1 MEMTFSCPFIVL
13 QNPTHFHVKVV
24 HQNWTRFET
33 EVKSNT
39 EMTYLKVMKISKSDT
54 TVITS
59 LFKQNAHESSIHNQQ
74 QKYDIN
80 QKMENG
86 KKKKKNYKEKKG
98 HTFGIFLL

>member
-1 MEMTFSCPFIVL
+1 
-13 QNPTHFHVKVV
+13 
-24 HQNWTRFET
+24 
-33 EVKSNT
+33 
-39 EMTYLKVMKISKSDT
+39 MTYLKVMKISKSDT

-86 KKKKKNYKEKKG
+86 KKIK
-98 HTFGIFLL
+98 

>member
-1 MEMTFSCPFIVL
+1 
-13 QNPTHFHVKVV
+13 
-24 HQNWTRFET
+24 
-33 EVKSNT
+33 
-39 EMTYLKVMKISKSDT
+39 MTYLKVMKICKSDT

-86 KKKKKNYKEKKG
+86 KKKIKLQREKRP
-98 HTFGIFLL
+98 HLWYLPPLLFVSKRRLITKDCV